1 MREHARACA
10 SDKHPQAWGPRICSS
25 YADWSIPLL
34 QLLRRRNGDI
44 FKSNFTT
51 NLFLTTNLSADCFSP
66 PGGKVNMRY
75 RDKPERE
82 GLTAVEKHT
91 SLAREN
97 VCRWNSS
104 INNWKYS
111 AFVAGGEVCDSGS
124 MAGLVAA
131 ALGADGKLKPKINPG
146 RYKN

>member
-1 MREHARACA
+1 MCVWKWLWLISSLDIKKQGFEGLA
-10 SDKHPQAWGPRICSS
+10 PR
-25 YADWSIPLL
+25 
-34 QLLRRRNGDI
+34 LRI
-44 FKSNFTT
+44 AFP
-51 NLFLTTNLSADCFSP
+51 P